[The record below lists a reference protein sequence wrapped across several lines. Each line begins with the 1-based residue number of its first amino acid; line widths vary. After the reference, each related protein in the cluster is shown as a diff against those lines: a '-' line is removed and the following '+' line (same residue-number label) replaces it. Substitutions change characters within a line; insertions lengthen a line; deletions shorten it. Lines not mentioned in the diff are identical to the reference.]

1 MSQVRSSRIK
11 SWPVRERPR
20 ERLVREG
27 PERLSDAELLAV
39 ILRVGRGTFKT
50 GVSGQS
56 ATDLAKQLLVDFKGL
71 KGLDRA
77 FIQDLMKVPGL
88 NKAKVAQIKAA
99 LEIGKRVQTKRL
111 TSLSFETSAAVAAHL
126 RPRFLSARHEVV
138 YAVLLDGENRH
149 IDTRLIAE
157 GTPTEATVYVRRV
170 LEEALKASA
179 AAIVMVH
186 NHPSGDP
193 APTPGDDLLTQDLS
207 RAATVVG
214 LLLLDHIIVGDS
226 GHYSYADSERL
237 EAMRNSSKG

>member
-1 MSQVRSSRIK
+1 MSQIRSSRIK
-11 SWPVRERPR
+11 NWPVRERPR
-20 ERLVREG
+20 ERLVHEG
-27 PERLSDAELLAV
+27 AERLTDAELLAI

-56 ATDLAKQLLVDFKGL
+56 ATDLARQLLVDFKGL
-71 KGLDRA
+71 RGLDRA

-88 NKAKVAQIKAA
+88 SKAKVAQVKAA
-99 LEIGKRVQTKRL
+99 LEIGKRLQTKPL
-111 TSLSFETSAAVAAHL
+111 TSLSIESSAAVAAHL
-126 RPRFLSARHEVV
+126 RPRFLNARHEVV

-170 LEEALKASA
+170 LEEALKSSA

-193 APTPGDDLLTQDLS
+193 APTPGDDALTQDLA
-207 RAATVVG
+207 RGAAIVG
-214 LLLLDHIIVGDS
+214 LLLLDHIIVGDTA
-226 GHYSYADSERL
+226 HYSYADRERL
-237 EAMRNSSKG
+237 EAMRKDKT

>member
-1 MSQVRSSRIK
+1 MSQIRSSRIK

-27 PERLSDAELLAV
+27 PERLTDAELLAI

-50 GVSGQS
+50 GVTGQS
-56 ATDLAKQLLVDFKGL
+56 ATDLARQLLVDFKGL
-71 KGLDRA
+71 RGLDRA

-88 NKAKVAQIKAA
+88 SKAKVAQVKAA
-99 LEIGKRVQTKRL
+99 LEIGKRLQTKRL
-111 TSLSFETSAAVAAHL
+111 TSLSFESSAAVAAHL
-126 RPRFLSARHEVV
+126 RPRFLSARHEMV

-157 GTPTEATVYVRRV
+157 GTPTEATVYIRRV

-179 AAIVMVH
+179 AAFVMVH

-193 APTPGDDLLTQDLS
+193 APTPGDDALTQDLS
-207 RAATVVG
+207 RAAAFVG
-214 LLLLDHIIVGDS
+214 LLLLDHIIVGDTA
-226 GHYSYADSERL
+226 HYSYADSGRL
-237 EAMRNSSKG
+237 ETMRDRTKG